1 MRLILPQLDRERT
14 AYGIKI
20 ATMSKYDPP
29 RPVLLVHTANRT
41 LPHGVLLS
49 FDRVRLYIKVLGL
62 SANNP
67 SAQRL
72 RNWKDPRK
80 YNNRYGGKSSQS
92 SGDFPALLEEELQVR
107 IVINHFVAL
116 RDG

>member
-1 MRLILPQLDRERT
+1 MFCHD
-14 AYGIKI
+14 
-20 ATMSKYDPP
+20 
-29 RPVLLVHTANRT
+29 
-41 LPHGVLLS
+41 
-49 FDRVRLYIKVLGL
+49 RLYIKVLGL

-80 YNNRYGGKSSQS
+80 YHSRFGGGKSSQA

-107 IVINHFVAL
+107 DRVM
-116 RDG
+116 